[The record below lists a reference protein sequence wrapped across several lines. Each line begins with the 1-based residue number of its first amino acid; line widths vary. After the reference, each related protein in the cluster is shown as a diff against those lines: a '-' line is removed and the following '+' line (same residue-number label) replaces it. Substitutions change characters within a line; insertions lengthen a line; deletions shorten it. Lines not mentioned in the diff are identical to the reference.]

1 MDTALQLQT
10 FVYPFGVSSLKGSN
24 PLTELFAQLSKQING
39 IPMMYEIRWKI
50 RSFQAQAAGWHG
62 KIILNGA
69 FCWQK
74 CISLHPRQEKVL
86 RDIILFMF
94 DHLSV

>member
-1 MDTALQLQT
+1 MDTALQLPT
-10 FVYPFGVSSLKGSN
+10 FVYPFGVTFLKGSN

-62 KIILNGA
+62 KIILNSA

-74 CISLHPRQEKVL
+74 CISLHLHMKR
-86 RDIILFMF
+86 
-94 DHLSV
+94 S